1 MAFKKIGLSLLA
13 AALLMVVLITAAC
26 GDGGDSLT
34 REEVREIARSEAA
47 ASAPAPA
54 QPSLTKAEAEEIVR
68 SAIANLPE
76 PQPGLGQADV
86 EQAIQKAM
94 EAQAGSLV
102 TRSEVEQAI
111 QAAMEAQAG
120 SLVTRSEVE
129 DAVRAVA
136 NAIPD
141 PGITA
146 SEVEELLQ
154 TALADIP
161 EASPGLT
168 AEEARSIA
176 AQVAASIPSKS
187 SPARYTQFVV
197 DSAVARYQ
205 TEGLDSTVAHYN
217 DFASVD
223 GQWYVFVVGQ
233 NGEVV
238 SHFNPEILGENLNG
252 ILGTDA
258 NGYNFG
264 PEMLS
269 ATEEGKWVS
278 YVYNNPATRDD
289 STNHLGA
296 VELKHAW
303 VVRHDDLI
311 FGSGWYVNA
320 DEFTMQLVAQAVET
334 YRQAGLEGTVAQFAG
349 SDSATAG
356 LSETIAFY
364 NAAEDITGDW
374 FALIADSGGT
384 IVAHYDPTLIGS
396 SVPEKYGEEMMGSP
410 TTGSWVTSLR
420 MGPSGDSGT
429 LRAWVVGHDGMIFAA
444 GWQNEEGS

>member
-1 MAFKKIGLSLLA
+1 MEQAIQA
-13 AALLMVVLITAAC
+13 
-26 GDGGDSLT
+26 
-34 REEVREIARSEAA
+34 
-47 ASAPAPA
+47 
-54 QPSLTKAEAEEIVR
+54 
-68 SAIANLPE
+68 AIADIPE
-76 PQPGLGQADV
+76 PQRGLGQADV
-86 EQAIQKAM
+86 EQAIQAAM
-94 EAQAGSLV
+94 EGLEGSLV
-102 TRSEVEQAI
+102 TRA
-111 QAAMEAQAG
+111 
-120 SLVTRSEVE
+120 EVE
-129 DAVRAVA
+129 DAVRTVV
-136 NAIPD
+136 NAMPE

-146 SEVEELLQ
+146 AEVEELLQ
-154 TALADIP
+154 AALAGIP
-161 EASPGLT
+161 QPPPGLT

-197 DSAVARYQ
+197 DSAVARYK

-278 YVYNNPATRDD
+278 YVYNNPATRDG

-303 VVRHDDLI
+303 VKRHDDLI

-320 DEFTMQLVAQAVET
+320 DEFTVQLVAQAVET
-334 YRQAGLEGTVAQFAG
+334 YRQAGLEGTMAQFAS

-356 LSETIAFY
+356 LSDTIAFY
-364 NAAEDITGDW
+364 NSAEDITGDW
-374 FALIADSGGT
+374 FALIADRNGT
-384 IVAHYDPTLIGS
+384 IVAHYDPSLIGK
-396 SVPEKYGEEMMGSP
+396 SVSEIYGPEIRDASVG
-410 TTGSWVTSLR
+410 GSWLTSQR
-420 MGPSGDSGT
+420 AGASGAMES
-429 LRAWVVGHDGMIFAA
+429 LRAWAVEHDGMTFAA
-444 GWQNEEGS
+444 GWQDEGAG